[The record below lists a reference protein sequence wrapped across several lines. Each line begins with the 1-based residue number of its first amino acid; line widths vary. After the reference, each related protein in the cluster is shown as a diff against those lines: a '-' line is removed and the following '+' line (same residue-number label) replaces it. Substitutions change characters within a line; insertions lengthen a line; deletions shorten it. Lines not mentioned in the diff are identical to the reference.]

1 MKINVLGFFLSLSFA
16 AATAAGAEL
25 TAGWQALANYRAEE
39 ALKVFD
45 GRLNDPNPA
54 VAREARFGHAVA
66 LLDRQPVSDSQ
77 VAEAR
82 RMFAELAGSGAD
94 DFAQGAR
101 FYLGR
106 IAQHHLLQP
115 DPVEAARQYRQLIA
129 EHGDSVWAQT
139 ALSRL
144 ALMMIYDLDPAAVP
158 PARIAE
164 AERLLAYAKTPS
176 AESEL
181 HLVIASAIFFYR
193 LPSAPALPHLLKVV
207 QLGRVEWTVRSEVLV
222 QVAELSRQAGRK
234 AEALKYYQMFLK
246 ENPTDPREYIIRERM
261 TALEKTAG

>member
-1 MKINVLGFFLSLSFA
+1 MKTLRFIVVLGFA
-16 AATAAGAEL
+16 AFVAAGAEL
-25 TAGWQALANYRAEE
+25 TPGWQALANYRAEE

-45 GRLNDPNPA
+45 GLLDDPNPA

-82 RMFAELAGSGAD
+82 RMFTELAGSGTD

-106 IAQHHLLQP
+106 IAQHHQLQP
-115 DPVEAARQYRQLIA
+115 DPAEAARQYRQLIA
-129 EHGDSVWAQT
+129 EHADSIWAQS

-144 ALMMIYDLDPAAVP
+144 ALVMIYDLDPAVP
-158 PARIAE
+158 PATRIAGVE
-164 AERLLAYAKTPS
+164 KLLADAKTPS

-181 HLVIASAIFFYR
+181 HLAIASAIFFYR
-193 LPSAPALPHLLKVV
+193 LPSAPALPHLLAVV

-222 QVAELSRQAGRK
+222 QLAELSRQAARK
-234 AEALKYYQMFLK
+234 ADALKYYQMFLM
-246 ENPTDPREYIIRERM
+246 ENPLDPREYIIHERM
-261 TALEKTAG
+261 KGLEQPAG

>member
-1 MKINVLGFFLSLSFA
+1 MKTLRFIVVLGFA
-16 AATAAGAEL
+16 AVVAAGSEL
-25 TAGWQALANYRAEE
+25 APGWQALANYRAED

-54 VAREARFGHAVA
+54 VAREAQFGRAVA

-82 RMFAELAGSGAD
+82 RMFAELAGSGTD

-106 IAQHHLLQP
+106 IAQHHQLQP
-115 DPVEAARQYRQLIA
+115 DPAEAARQYRQLIA
-129 EHGDSVWAQT
+129 EHGDSIWAQS

-144 ALMMIYDLDPAAVP
+144 ALVLIYDLDPTVAPAV
-158 PARIAE
+158 RIAG
-164 AERLLAYAKTPS
+164 AEKLLAEAKTPS

-193 LPSAPALPHLLKVV
+193 LPDAPALSHLLAVV
-207 QLGRVEWTVRSEVLV
+207 QLGRVEWTVRSEVLM
-222 QVAELSRQAGRK
+222 QVAELSRLAGRK
-234 AEALKYYQMFLK
+234 ADALKYYQMFLN
-246 ENPTDPREYIIRERM
+246 ENPLDPREYIVHERM
-261 TALEKTAG
+261 KGLK

>member
-1 MKINVLGFFLSLSFA
+1 MRTLRFLVGLGFA
-16 AATAAGAEL
+16 AAAAAGADL
-25 TAGWQALANYRAEE
+25 TPGWQALANYRAEE

-45 GRLNDPNPA
+45 GRLNDPEGA

-66 LLDRQPVSDSQ
+66 LLDRQPVSDGQ

-82 RMFAELAGSGAD
+82 RLLAELAGSGTD

-106 IAQHHLLQP
+106 IAQHHQLQP
-115 DPVEAARQYRQLIA
+115 DPAEAARQYRQLIA
-129 EHGDSVWAQT
+129 EHADSIWAQS

-144 ALMMIYDLDPAAVP
+144 ALVMIYELDRTAAPAT
-158 PARIAE
+158 RIAGVE
-164 AERLLAYAKTPS
+164 KLLASAKTPS

-193 LPSAPALPHLLKVV
+193 LPAAPALPHLLAVV
-207 QLGRVEWTVRSEVLV
+207 QLARVEWTMRSEVLV
-222 QVAELSRQAGRK
+222 QVAELSRQAGQP
-234 AEALKYYQMFLK
+234 AQAVKYYQMFLK

-261 TALEKTAG
+261 AGLEKSAE